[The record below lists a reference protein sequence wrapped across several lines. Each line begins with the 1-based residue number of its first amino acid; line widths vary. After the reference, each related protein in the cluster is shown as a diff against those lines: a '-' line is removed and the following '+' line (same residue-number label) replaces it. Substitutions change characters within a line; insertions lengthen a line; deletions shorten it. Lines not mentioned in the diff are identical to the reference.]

1 MSKFIGALCDVGFA
15 KEASRGTAEASA
27 TYYIPK
33 TSFSYDDKVGV
44 VIDESTIGVIED
56 SIGQKVHHKSGEGDF
71 EGKIGDKSFG
81 LLLLALFGTD
91 TPSGPTDSA
100 YSHVYS
106 VLQSA
111 QHPSLTVFQEDPN
124 QDYKYALAM
133 LTKMEINIIL
143 EKFSM
148 FKAGFKSKSGATAT
162 LTPSYVAE
170 NNFLP
175 QHGSF
180 KIADTQ
186 SGLTAASA
194 SNIISVKLNFEKNVE
209 EYNVIG
215 SVDPS
220 DIYNK
225 QLAISGE
232 IEMLYDDTTYNT
244 LMMADTEK
252 AIRIALSN
260 SDVLIGTTSRPSL
273 TFDFHSIKVQE
284 AVRNYSNGDLTT
296 LTVKFKAFYKL
307 ADSKMVTCTLVNA
320 VASY

>member
-1 MSKFIGALCDVGFA
+1 MKFIGALCNIGFK
-15 KEASRGTAEASA
+15 KEAVRGTAETSA

-33 TSFSYDDKVGV
+33 TSFSYDDKVSS
-44 VIDESTIGVIED
+44 VIDEATIGVIED
-56 SIGQKVHHKSGEGDF
+56 SVGQKVYHKSGEGDI
-71 EGKIGDKSFG
+71 EGKIGDKSIG

-91 TPSGPTDSA
+91 TPAGPTDSA

-106 VLQSA
+106 ILQSA
-111 QHPSLTVFQEDPN
+111 QHPSLTIFQDDPN
-124 QDYKYALAM
+124 QDYKYALGV
-133 LTKMEINIIL
+133 LTKMEISIVL
-143 EKFSM
+143 EKFAM
-148 FKAGFKSKSGATAT
+148 FKASFKSKAGATAT

-170 NNFLP
+170 NSFLP

-194 SNIISVKLNFEKNVE
+194 TNIIAVKLNFEKNVE

-225 QLAISGE
+225 QFAVEGE
-232 IEMLYDDTTYNT
+232 IEMLYDDTVFTALKT
-244 LMMADTEK
+244 GDTEK
-252 AIRIALSN
+252 AIRIALTN
-260 SDVLIGTTSRPSL
+260 SDVLIGATSRPSL
-273 TFDFHSIKVQE
+273 TFDFHSIKVSE
-284 AVRNYSNGDLTT
+284 ATRNFGNSDLTT
-296 LTVKFKAFYKL
+296 LSVKFKAFYKI